1 MLEAIHMAS
10 PILSLFGQS
19 PIKPLQKHMHTVVQ
33 CVEELIPYFQAVIKE
48 DWAAV
53 EAAYN
58 SISDFEGQADDQK
71 QDIRLHLPKSLFMPI
86 NRSDLIHL
94 LSKQDKVCNTA
105 KDIAGLIL
113 GRKQVVP
120 KKIASDMSAYVKSA
134 VAVAIEAKVVIDE
147 LDELIGSGFG
157 GREID
162 RINKCITKLD
172 KAEHKMINAKSS
184 YAPNYTKLKPI
195 YPPSMPC
202 FCTRPSKPLATW
214 PTVPKAPAN
223 KFKSLLLAKPTQ
235 PNRQQI

>member
-162 RINKCITKLD
+162 RINRCITKLD
-172 KAEHKMINAKSS
+172 KAEHKNDKRQIILR
-184 YAPNYTKLKPI
+184 TKLHEIEADLPPI
-195 YPPSMPC
+195 DAMFLYK
-202 FCTRPSKPLATW
+202 TIEAIGNLADR
-214 PTVPKAPAN
+214 AQSAGE
-223 KFKSLLLAKPTQ
+223 
-235 PNRQQI
+235 QIQIIIAR